1 MRKLHTFIRT
11 AALTGIFILMAAHS
25 ARAAGWQQDQ
35 MGWRYEKED
44 GTYAAGVWHY
54 FDGNGDSEFIR

>member
-11 AALTGIFILMAAHS
+11 AALTGIFILTAAHS